1 MLPGEFFKGFMI
13 LWFAGLSALLG
24 YRLLTREISVTGLLT
39 VDGQIFSPSRL
50 QLLLV
55 TVSGLA
61 AYATSSLSAGTLA
74 PIPNSLVAVFAAS
87 HAGYIGAKVHS
98 VFFSKS
104 RL

>member
-13 LWFAGLSALLG
+13 LWFAGLGALLG
-24 YRLLTREISVTGLLT
+24 YRLLTRQISVAGILT
-39 VDGQIFSPSRL
+39 VDGHTFSPSRL

-61 AYATSSLSAGTLA
+61 AYATSSLSAGTLV
-74 PIPNSLVAVFAAS
+74 PISDGLVAIFAAS

-98 VFFSKS
+98 AFYSKS
-104 RL
+104 HL